1 MMSLGKVLQGFIILM
16 VKTLILNFSDLNF
29 EPPTLVTAFIVKEF
43 SIFNS
48 A

>member
-1 MMSLGKVLQGFIILM
+1 MSLGKVLQQIIILM
-16 VKTLILNFSDLNF
+16 VTILILSFSDL
-29 EPPTLVTAFIVKEF
+29 TAESPRLAKTFAIKEF